1 MRRYLIYSSLTI
13 LFTVSVTLIYLSFY
27 GIKTNSFND
36 LIIDKIKEFNPKL
49 TLNINDVFLKLNIKE
64 NSINIRTQNAKIF
77 IVNFG
82 LNSFILLTIKSLKL
96 FVFIP

>member
-1 MRRYLIYSSLTI
+1 MRRYLIYFSLTI

-36 LIIDKIKEFNPKL
+36 LIINKIKEFNPKL

-64 NSINIRTQNAKIF
+64 KTYLMF
-77 IVNFG
+77 
-82 LNSFILLTIKSLKL
+82 
-96 FVFIP
+96 